1 MTSHAIIM
9 NVCPDVFSDCPAT
22 PTTDVP
28 AASRN
33 TEYVEY
39 GPEGFA
45 LGADVG
51 EDFWMYLQLRATSG
65 TLNKCLTHLD
75 RQLQAHP
82 GADVEIVGIGTDQH
96 AVRVI
101 IGVNLGDSFRI
112 KARPK
117 NVLAAYAFVQSLS
130 ADLANFWPQY
140 LTGTPT
146 DDERD
151 LLASVIAAGAIQTKP
166 IMVAIPDLRA
176 AADVLAFEPEREFVS
191 AVRAGHGRSW
201 QVETAVA

>member
-1 MTSHAIIM
+1 MTSHAIVT
-9 NVCPDVFSDCPAT
+9 NVRPDVIPDSAAT
-22 PTTDVP
+22 PATDVP

-33 TEYVEY
+33 TEYVAY
-39 GPEGFA
+39 GPEGF
-45 LGADVG
+45 LGEDVG

-65 TLNKCLTHLD
+65 TLNTCLTHLD

-82 GADVEIVGIGTDQH
+82 GADVEIAGIGTDQH

-151 LLASVIAAGAIQTKP
+151 LLASVVAAGAIQTKP

>member
-1 MTSHAIIM
+1 MTSYA
-9 NVCPDVFSDCPAT
+9 NVTNVRPGVILDCAAT
-22 PTTDVP
+22 PARDVP
-28 AASRN
+28 AASRS
-33 TEYVEY
+33 TEYVAD
-39 GPEGFA
+39 GPESYG
-45 LGADVG
+45 LGDVG

-65 TLNKCLTHLD
+65 TVNKCLTQLD
-75 RQLQAHP
+75 RQLQANP
-82 GADVEIVGIGTDQH
+82 DADAEIVGIGTDRH

-151 LLASVIAAGAIQTKP
+151 LLASVVAAGAIKTRP
-166 IMVAIPDLRA
+166 TMVAGPDHRVA
-176 AADVLAFEPEREFVS
+176 AEVLAFEPVRELVS